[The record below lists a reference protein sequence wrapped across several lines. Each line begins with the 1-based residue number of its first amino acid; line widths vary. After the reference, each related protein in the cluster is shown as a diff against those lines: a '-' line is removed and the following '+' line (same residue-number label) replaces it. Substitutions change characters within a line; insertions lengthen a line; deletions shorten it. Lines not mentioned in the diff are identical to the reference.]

1 MLLSRIL
8 MKLGHNPRTVTF
20 QLTPPMDTPEKV
32 SGRPPD
38 VPSTSSTVPISTPQ
52 VSSRERHFAE
62 LLKDL
67 SGQNF
72 DQLASVLLQRL
83 GCRERT
89 RRRKK
94 KKVTFGR
101 KRKNA
106 EMYETDSDE
115 YSAYSASFSSGEN
128 STPSDSSETEEESE
142 NDRMAPSARYPAQTK
157 LAPLPGQRD
166 FKPLG
171 PRI

>member
-8 MKLGHNPRTVTF
+8 MKLGHNPRIVNF
-20 QLTPPMDTPEKV
+20 QLTPPTDTPEKV
-32 SGRPPD
+32 CGHPPD
-38 VPSTSSTVPISTPQ
+38 APSTSSTTPISTPQ
-52 VSSRERHFAE
+52 VSSREKHFAE

-128 STPSDSSETEEESE
+128 STPYTSETEEESE
-142 NDRMAPSARYPAQTK
+142 NDRMAASARYPAQTK